1 MADESE
7 NSIVNLYDF
16 IDTSKFDPNPFIYPP
31 DKDIETL
38 YNGTSG
44 DMNESCKTYIKNCIS
59 NLTES
64 WNHNNVI
71 SASDLLQMFIISDRA
86 LVLFR
91 DAVKSMAVNGANT
104 VNDEIARGPI
114 AERPEIENDGM
125 DVEEYKA
132 QVDQYYPANVQFRD
146 AIAETYLE
154 NKTKINELQT
164 SITNNTVRDLDAFV
178 SQCAEIGLIYDT
190 PESKEKLTARLSDLS
205 RFQDINREVL
215 TYAND
220 MVTSLL
226 RWKAYANSEDPDSV
240 VNPFVMPDETNSNSG
255 KQNNIPENGTNTVIS
270 KEIYMNHQ
278 TSSPEYTALKES
290 CNKAIDQFIKL
301 HPEEVVVTS
310 TEDGKTQITLFYSK
324 TRDAKMKEIANR
336 VMNTLNDDDFVIG
349 TIPVKIIL
357 ADSCIIKFEGETTAV
372 NAAIKGLSGK
382 DATTYA
388 NLIQRSG
395 NGVVVDTGAVTTAVG
410 TALDTFALDKYKFTD
425 SIYASAGMEFHN
437 VGNNARICVNVTMLN
452 KFIKKWEAVA
462 AEKQRLEDE
471 GQATSGGTDII
482 PDLAPFKALYT
493 VVSTLLRVNAE
504 DKVRNTY
511 NALIDAIA
519 KTNAAKYGTVTV
531 ERVAPEAV
539 VICAERAV
547 VHPLPEEFEK
557 VDTDSV
563 TAPEAGVEYFVKTS
577 DGRFTSAGT
586 GGDTLKAWAPLTE
599 YYTRKAVAD
608 SAPGEDEEEDSGDSD
623 PGAGDASQTTTPTA
637 SYTIVDQDS
646 VPTPEDGVEYF
657 TKSTG
662 DNGDVYSSA
671 GTGGADGLAA
681 WAPDTEYYTKD

>member
-1 MADESE
+1 
-7 NSIVNLYDF
+7 
-16 IDTSKFDPNPFIYPP
+16 
-31 DKDIETL
+31 
-38 YNGTSG
+38 
-44 DMNESCKTYIKNCIS
+44 
-59 NLTES
+59 
-64 WNHNNVI
+64 
-71 SASDLLQMFIISDRA
+71 
-86 LVLFR
+86 
-91 DAVKSMAVNGANT
+91 
-104 VNDEIARGPI
+104 
-114 AERPEIENDGM
+114 
-125 DVEEYKA
+125 
-132 QVDQYYPANVQFRD
+132 
-146 AIAETYLE
+146 
-154 NKTKINELQT
+154 
-164 SITNNTVRDLDAFV
+164 
-178 SQCAEIGLIYDT
+178 
-190 PESKEKLTARLSDLS
+190 
-205 RFQDINREVL
+205 
-215 TYAND
+215 
-220 MVTSLL
+220 
-226 RWKAYANSEDPDSV
+226 
-240 VNPFVMPDETNSNSG
+240 
-255 KQNNIPENGTNTVIS
+255 
-270 KEIYMNHQ
+270 MNHQ

-372 NAAIKGLSGK
+372 NAAIKGLSGP
-382 DATTYA
+382 DATKYA

-410 TALDTFALDKYKFTD
+410 TALDAFALDKYKYTD
-425 SIYASAGMEFHN
+425 TTYDLAGMEFHN
-437 VGNNARICVNVTMLN
+437 VGNNARICVNGTILN

-471 GQATSGGTDII
+471 GQATVGGTDII

-519 KTNAAKYGTVTV
+519 KTNVAKYGTVTV

-563 TAPEAGVEYFVKTS
+563 TAPEAGVEYFIKTS

-608 SAPGEDEEEDSGDSD
+608 SAPGDGDEDPDDSGIVGGGDSMEEDPDVD
-623 PGAGDASQTTTPTA
+623 GDASQTTTHTA
-637 SYTIVDQDS
+637 SYTIVDQVS

-681 WAPDTEYYTKD
+681 WLPDTEYYTKD